1 MQINRLSKM
10 KHRDVTATTATK
22 GSNTCIIIMMM
33 LENTLSMTDIWGQ
46 YPTV

>member
-1 MQINRLSKM
+1 M
-10 KHRDVTATTATK
+10 KHRDVTVTTATK
-22 GSNTCIIIMMM
+22 GSNTCIIIIIIM

>member
-1 MQINRLSKM
+1 M

-22 GSNTCIIIMMM
+22 DSNTCIMMMMMMMMMMM

>member
-1 MQINRLSKM
+1 M

-22 GSNTCIIIMMM
+22 DSNTCIMMMMMMMMM
-33 LENTLSMTDIWGQ
+33 LENTLNMTDIWGQ